1 MLRALPAVTQT
12 CLKIYILQKNFSEM
26 SDLDNSVSF
35 VSRLK
40 GFQKSSSSLTPT
52 EGVWEQGAEE
62 DIWTEE
68 GWGDGR
74 MEKIA

>member
-1 MLRALPAVTQT
+1 MSDRHRWKEIIVIIIIIIIIIIIKGLTQT
-12 CLKIYILQKNFSEM
+12 
-26 SDLDNSVSF
+26 
-35 VSRLK
+35 
-40 GFQKSSSSLTPT
+40 
-52 EGVWEQGAEE
+52 EGIWEQGAEE

>member
-1 MLRALPAVTQT
+1 MKRPECETAQFRVAPL
-12 CLKIYILQKNFSEM
+12 LKIRGNIPA
-26 SDLDNSVSF
+26 
-35 VSRLK
+35 SRRYNIVTWFLINNWDK
-40 GFQKSSSSLTPT
+40 FM
-52 EGVWEQGAEE
+52 WEQGAEE